1 MYLHNQS
8 DSFTFHGDEFTQK
21 LTIVSNEDPLRIKRF
36 QNLIQRANKTF
47 DVKAY
52 TDSNQS
58 YGAMETEMADYLFKV
73 YEGYSMGYFRRNKF
87 SPRFATEEL
96 AMMNGE
102 EMRSYGITMELTY
115 TPTDSGAELNSVEV
129 ITT

>member
-1 MYLHNQS
+1 
-8 DSFTFHGDEFTQK
+8 
-21 LTIVSNEDPLRIKRF
+21 
-36 QNLIQRANKTF
+36 
-47 DVKAY
+47 
-52 TDSNQS
+52 
-58 YGAMETEMADYLFKV
+58 
-73 YEGYSMGYFRRNKF
+73 MGYFRRNKF